1 MSVVCEC
8 GEPFKTSRARSVHLY
23 RGCPAAI
30 ADCFK
35 DGESFEELAR
45 RFKKPV
51 HKIEN
56 IVRLETLRR
65 RGQREMFKDEA
76 CG

>member
-1 MSVVCEC
+1 MICEC
-8 GEPFKTSRARSVHLY
+8 GEEFKTSRARSVHLY

-35 DGESFEELAR
+35 DGETVEELAR

-51 HKIEN
+51 YKIEN
-56 IVRLETLRR
+56 IVRLEMLRR
-65 RGQREMFKDEA
+65 RGQREMFKEKSA
-76 CG
+76 